1 MAGSYIDVQTATGSF
16 KAYLSVP
23 EAGQGP
29 GLVLCQ
35 EIFGVNEVMRQKA
48 DFLAE
53 EGYTVIV
60 PDLFWRIRPNVE
72 LGYTDDDCQKAFDL
86 YTKFDQDTGI
96 EDIQSTINTLKHLE
110 TVNQETSIGLVG

>member
-53 EGYTVIV
+53 EGYTVIAV
-60 PDLFWRIRPNVE
+60 S
-72 LGYTDDDCQKAFDL
+72 YTHLTLPTKA
-86 YTKFDQDTGI
+86 
-96 EDIQSTINTLKHLE
+96 
-110 TVNQETSIGLVG
+110 